1 MADVPV
7 RTIDLTDFV
16 MDMDIASMYPS
27 TIIGLDTATTPPESF
42 SVSSRG
48 RWNDNGAIEWMEWSM
63 VNPCAEISMN
73 YDRGLCQIGRP
84 VDHFE
89 AEEDLFKI

>member
-1 MADVPV
+1 MATVPV
-7 RTIDLTDFV
+7 RTIDLTDFIR
-16 MDMDIASMYPS
+16 DMDIASMYPS
-27 TIIGLDTATTPPESF
+27 TIGMDTANGNPSF

-48 RWNDNGAIEWMEWSM
+48 RWVDDGTIEWVEHTL

-73 YDRGLCQIGRP
+73 YDRGLCQLGRP

-89 AEEDLFKI
+89 EEEELFEI